1 MQRLAESADLTETKN
16 NHVGEIYWDTISG
29 ILFMIRH
36 TLSISANQN
45 EYKQIGWLGKTFDMY
60 DSQQSRIVRITH
72 YRISLAELC
81 INSTQTL
88 FWLWEH
94 SFTP

>member
-1 MQRLAESADLTETKN
+1 MRRLAASANLTEKKI

-45 EYKQIGWLGKTFDMY
+45 EYKQIGWLGKTFDVY
-60 DSQQSRIVRITH
+60 DGQQSRIVRITR
-72 YRISLAELC
+72 YRISQA
-81 INSTQTL
+81 
-88 FWLWEH
+88 
-94 SFTP
+94 